1 MMRILTIIL
10 TCIVCMSAQAQRITA
25 NFQKTNMSDALLTVE
40 RQCKDVHINFIYD
53 ELQGFTITQKINN
66 RTVADALRL
75 IAGFYP
81 IRITQHGKVFSVEC
95 VQKETSKITGR
106 IVDEK
111 SQPLAYASIELL
123 NQKDSTFVNNG
134 VSNNNGDVVI
144 PCDRKDVLV
153 KISFIGYKT
162 TYRHCTNGTFGTVRM
177 EPNIIAL
184 NVVRVKGDRPI
195 VKAEKGILTYNMPL
209 LLKEMPSENAYEAL
223 TRIPGVMDGINGLS
237 FAGNHATLI
246 INGKQ
251 TTMSEQQ
258 IIDRLK
264 NMPAE
269 MVASAEVITSAP
281 AQYHTNGLAI
291 NVITKDYIGTNQLS
305 GQIKGMADQ
314 SKYVT
319 GKGEANLIYSRGH
332 FALDAQYAYTDG
344 KTYSEAEHVA
354 EHPHITGRKHYED
367 VTQNTTDIRKHELR
381 IGADYAFTEKHRLSA
396 AYTGTWQENKAVNV
410 TTGTAPTIQDGKVN
424 YNIHN
429 VDVNY
434 QLPFGLKMNA
444 SYMSY
449 KNPRAQI
456 LGNNMQDF
464 AYTLSTNS
472 NQIINK
478 WLLTADQQHSLKR
491 DWNVSYGIKAQITN
505 NISYQKMYD
514 DMGMEVPD
522 GSSRVN
528 YQERIISPYA
538 GISKVFN
545 KHLSMDASV
554 SAEQYHTPKWNEW
567 RIYPSLRAT
576 WNINKDNLLNL
587 SFSSDAVYPS
597 YWSTMSSVYYSSAYT
612 EIWGNPELKPYSHYE
627 ADMMWQYKQRYS
639 LVLFAQFN
647 PGYSVQLAYQ
657 PRDTMAIVFQE
668 KNFDFSNTYGVQA
681 SVMFRAG
688 KWLTGNATLTGLY
701 SHNKSTDF
709 FDLPFDRKYFTA
721 IMGTTMSVS
730 LLPSHELRLIINPSF
745 QTKAIQGVF
754 DIAPLFMFGAQLY
767 WQSDNKR
774 WCLVL
779 AGNNLTNSFFD
790 VKSIYGD
797 QNFRMRTN
805 NDYRSV
811 SLTATLK
818 FGSYKAKKHREID
831 ISRMGY

>member
-1 MMRILTIIL
+1 
-10 TCIVCMSAQAQRITA
+10 MSAQAQRITA
-25 NFQKTNMSDALLTVE
+25 NFQKTSMSDALLIVE

-53 ELQGFTITQKINN
+53 ELQDFTITQKINN

-81 IRITQHGKVFSVEC
+81 IRITQQGKVFSVEC
-95 VQKETSKITGR
+95 VQKETSKISGR
-106 IVDEK
+106 IVDENSK
-111 SQPLAYASIELL
+111 PLAYASIEIL
-123 NQKDSTFVNNG
+123 NPKDSTFINNG
-134 VSNNNGDVVI
+134 VSNNNGDVII
-144 PCDRKDVLV
+144 PCGRKDVLA
-153 KISFIGYKT
+153 KISFVGYKT
-162 TYRHCTNGTFGTVRM
+162 IFRQCTNGTFGTVGM
-177 EPNIIAL
+177 EPHIIAL
-184 NVVRVKGDRPI
+184 SRVKVKGERPI

-209 LLKEMPSENAYEAL
+209 LLKEMPSDNAYEAL
-223 TRIPGVMDGINGLS
+223 TRVPGIMDGMNGLS
-237 FAGNHATLI
+237 FAGSHATLI

-269 MVASAEVITSAP
+269 MLASLEVMTSAP
-281 AQYHTNGLAI
+281 AQYHTRGLAL
-291 NVITKDYIGTNQLS
+291 NVITKDYVGTNQLS
-305 GQIKGMADQ
+305 GQIKGIADQ

-319 GKGEANLIYSRGH
+319 GKGEANLIYSH
-332 FALDAQYAYTDG
+332 NNFALDAQYAYTDG
-344 KTYSEAEHVA
+344 KTYGEAEHVA

-367 VTQNTTDIRKHELR
+367 ITQNTTDILKHELR
-381 IGADYAFTEKHRLSA
+381 IGADYAFTKAHRLSA
-396 AYTGTWQENKAVNV
+396 AYTGTWQENEAINV
-410 TTGTAPTIQDGKVN
+410 TKGTAPTIQDGKVS
-424 YNIHN
+424 YHIHN

-456 LGNNMQDF
+456 LGKNMQDL

-472 NQIINK
+472 NQSINK
-478 WLLTADQQHSLKR
+478 WLLTADQEHSLR
-491 DWNVSYGIKAQITN
+491 GDWSVSYGLKAQITN
-505 NISYQKMYD
+505 NISYQRMYD

-522 GSSRVN
+522 GSSKAN

-576 WNINKDNLLNL
+576 WNVNKDHLLNL

-612 EIWGNPELKPYSHYE
+612 EIWGNPDLKPYSHYE
-627 ADMMWQYKQRYS
+627 VDVMWQYKKKYS
-639 LVLFAQFN
+639 LTLFAQFN

-657 PRDTMAIVFQE
+657 PKDTMSVVFQE

-681 SVMFRAG
+681 SVMFCAG
-688 KWLTGNATLTGLY
+688 RWLMGNATLTGLY

-709 FDLPFDRKYFTA
+709 FDLPFDRKCFTA
-721 IMGTTMSVS
+721 IMGTTLSVS

-754 DIAPLFMFGAQLY
+754 DIAPLFMLGAQLY
-767 WQSDNKR
+767 WQSNNKR
-774 WCLVL
+774 WSLVL
-779 AGNNLTNSFFD
+779 TGNNLTNCFFD
-790 VKSIYGD
+790 VKSVYGN
-797 QNFRMRTN
+797 QNFSMRTN

-811 SLTATLK
+811 SLTAALK
-818 FGSYKAKKHREID
+818 FGSYNAKKHREID

>member
-1 MMRILTIIL
+1 MFVIIL
-10 TCIVCMSAQAQRITA
+10 MYFVCISATAQRITA
-25 NFQKTNMSDALLTVE
+25 EFHKLSMSEALLAVE
-40 RQCKDVHINFIYD
+40 RQSNKCNINFIYED
-53 ELQGFTITQKINN
+53 LKDFTVTQRINN
-66 RTVADALRL
+66 RPIAEALRM

-81 IRITQHGKVFSVEC
+81 IRITQNGNVFSIEC
-95 VQKETSKITGR
+95 IQKETYKIMGR
-106 IVDEK
+106 ILDENDK
-111 SQPLAYASIELL
+111 PLSCATIELL
-123 NQKDSTFVNNG
+123 NPQDSTLINSG

-144 PCDRKDVLV
+144 PCGKKNVIA
-153 KISFIGYKT
+153 KISYIGYKT
-162 TYRHCTNGTFGTVRM
+162 KYKLCTNCMIGNIRM
-177 EPNIIAL
+177 EGSIIAL
-184 NVVRVKGDRPI
+184 NGIKVKGQKPI
-195 VKAEKGILTYNMPL
+195 VKAEKGILTYNIPL
-209 LLKEMPSENAYEAL
+209 LLQEMPSENAYEAL
-223 TRIPGVMDGINGLS
+223 TRIPGIMDGINGLS

-264 NMPAE
+264 SMPAE
-269 MVASAEVITSAP
+269 MVGSVEVMPSAP
-281 AQYHTNGLAI
+281 SQYHTHGLAI
-291 NVITKDYIGTNQLS
+291 NVITTDYVGTNQLS

-319 GKGEANLIYSRGH
+319 GKGETNLIYSH
-332 FALDAQYAYTDG
+332 NCFMLDAQYAYTDG
-344 KTYSEAEHVA
+344 KTYGEAEHVA

-381 IGADYAFTEKHRLSA
+381 IGTDYAFAEKHRLSV
-396 AYTGTWQENKAVNV
+396 AYTGTWQENKVVNV
-410 TTGTAPTIQDGKVN
+410 TTGTAPTIQDGKVS
-424 YNIHN
+424 YHIHN

-456 LGNNMQDF
+456 LGNNMQDL

-472 NQIINK
+472 NQSINK
-478 WLLTADQQHSLKR
+478 WLLTADQEHSLKEN
-491 DWNVSYGIKAQITN
+491 WSVSYGIKAQITN

-538 GISKVFN
+538 GISKVFH
-545 KHLSMDASV
+545 KHLSIDASV

-576 WNINKDNLLNL
+576 WNINKDHLMNL
-587 SFSSDAVYPS
+587 SFNSDAVYPS

-612 EIWGNPELKPYSHYE
+612 EIWGNPDLKPYSHYKV
-627 ADMMWQYKQRYS
+627 DVMWQYKQRYS
-639 LVLFAQFN
+639 LMLFAQFN

-657 PRDTMAIVFQE
+657 PKDTMSVVFQE

-681 SVMFRAG
+681 SVMFSAG

-701 SHNKSTDF
+701 SRNKSTDF
-709 FDLPFDRKYFTA
+709 FDLPFDRKCFTA
-721 IMGTTMSVS
+721 IMGTTLSAK
-730 LLPSHELRLIINPSF
+730 LLQSHELRLIINPSF

-754 DIAPLFMFGAQLY
+754 DIAPLFMLGAQIY
-767 WQSDNKR
+767 WLSDNKR
-774 WCLVL
+774 WSLVL
-779 AGNNLTNSFFD
+779 AGNNLTNCFFD
-790 VKSIYGD
+790 VKSVYGN
-797 QNFRMRTN
+797 QNFSMRTN

-811 SLTATLK
+811 SLTAALK
-818 FGSYKAKKHREID
+818 FGSYKDKKHREID